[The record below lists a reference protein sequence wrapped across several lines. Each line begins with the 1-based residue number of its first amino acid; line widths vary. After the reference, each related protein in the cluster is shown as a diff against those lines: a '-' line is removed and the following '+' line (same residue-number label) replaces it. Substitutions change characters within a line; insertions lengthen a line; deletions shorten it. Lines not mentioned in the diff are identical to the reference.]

1 MRHYNTDEWLA
12 YINDKLP
19 ELKREE
25 FEEHLFL
32 CDQCLEVYSN
42 LLENKAEELPTIQ
55 NEGFTEETLRYL
67 PKKKQ
72 KQKKQVLQSPIF
84 HYGVA
89 AAVTFILM
97 TSGFFQSVTGIV
109 ATVEASSYTRQEKP
123 VSEGLME
130 RALSLFDIIEGKQ
143 KEGQK

>member
-1 MRHYNTDEWLA
+1 MKHYNTDEWLA
-12 YINDKLP
+12 YINDKIP

-25 FEEHLFL
+25 MEEHLLL
-32 CDQCLEVYSN
+32 CDQCLEVYMN
-42 LLENKAEELPTIQ
+42 LLEDKAEELPIIQ
-55 NEGFTEETLRYL
+55 NEGFTDETLRNL

-72 KQKKQVLQSPIF
+72 KQKKLDLQSPIF

-109 ATVEASSYTRQEKP
+109 STVEASSDARQEKP

-130 RALSLFDIIEGKQ
+130 KALSLFDIIEGKQ